1 MLRPELSIN
10 GGSLRSLGMSS
21 GCLSKTDF
29 ESGFTFYW
37 VDLSNLENEADD
49 NTSKSVQVLFQ
60 NSVPVAGALNVDFYI
75 YLFFQKSLHLNISNG
90 AFLSI

>member
-60 NSVPVAGALNVDFYI
+60 NSVPVGGGLNVDFYI
-75 YLFFQKSLHLNISNG
+75 YLMFQKSLHLNISNG